1 MKKQLID
8 TEQASAPTDEEIIRA
23 IKQGGP
29 TLNKVMRCLYK
40 KSGIKT
46 QVQHYVLSNS
56 GNEQDA
62 EDVYQEGICALIMN
76 IRGGK
81 YKGNA
86 AIKHYLYKICMNT
99 WLKRLHKVKLARKYV
114 SNSTNPVVIDY
125 DTPDKQLSRSN
136 RMLQIDEMMGRCDP
150 NAKNVLS
157 LWRLSYSFQEIAD
170 ELQLKN
176 AATARK
182 IKFNALK
189 KLAVLVND
197 YPDLMDYY
205 RH

>member
-1 MKKQLID
+1 MKKRLLD
-8 TEQASAPTDEEIIRA
+8 TEQASAPTDEEIVRA
-23 IKQGGP
+23 IKKGGP
-29 TLNKVMRCLYK
+29 TLNQVMRCLYK

-46 QVQHYVLSNS
+46 RVVQYVLSNS

-62 EDVYQEGICALIMN
+62 EDVYQEGICALILN
-76 IRGGK
+76 IRADK

-86 AIKHYLYKICMNT
+86 SIKHYLYKICMNT

-114 SNSTNPVVIDY
+114 SNASKPLIVDY
-125 DTPDKQLSRSN
+125 DTPEKKLSRAN
-136 RMLQIDEMMGRCDP
+136 RLVQIEEMMGRCDP
-150 NAKNVLS
+150 NAKKVLS

-189 KLAVLVND
+189 KLSILVND